1 MLSLLHK
8 RNLFNV
14 VIGCSLEGLFLQL
27 PAEKKAPPRF
37 PSLSALVVR
46 AHIGGLPCGAARR
59 RRAPQAFYAK
69 KKQKGLPTA
78 LDTEALSAGGGL
90 ERLEA
95 AAVRERKDSLVA
107 RKGASSGLNPGFSPV
122 KRVRTLPPSAP
133 CRPPPLAAAH
143 RATPAGRRP

>member
-37 PSLSALVVR
+37 PSLSALVV
-46 AHIGGLPCGAARR
+46 HIGGLPCGAARR

-133 CRPPPLAAAH
+133 CRCSPCDARRAPALRI
-143 RATPAGRRP
+143 RATAG